1 MAPRRSIGDPSRRN
15 GQENTASA
23 GSRQQ
28 VEGLAIR
35 VLRRCGV
42 GREGQVMWQ
51 FRSIRW
57 VMVLLLGLQAVELR
71 AGQPFERTVSTEVL
85 GIPWAAPGDT
95 VRFRVTMSG
104 GTPGALVTIYE
115 QLGSS
120 LSFTGRPS
128 PVEPD
133 FERYCIISAL
143 PVGNLPGADAGAPA
157 ENRVACSVMTDELGV
172 ATLTLEAQ
180 VNREALTP
188 TSDATT
194 RDVAA
199 IEDGSTEGVEAVAAA
214 QIGLLVAPR

>member
-15 GQENTASA
+15 GQENTAS
-23 GSRQQ
+23 GSRQH

-57 VMVLLLGLQAVELR
+57 VMVLLLGLQTVELR
-71 AGQPFERTVSTEVL
+71 DGQPFERTVWTEGL

-115 QLGSS
+115 QLGSR
-120 LSFTGRPS
+120 LSFPGSPW

-133 FERYCIISAL
+133 FERFCIISAL
-143 PVGNLPGADAGAPA
+143 PVENLPGADAGARA

-180 VNREALTP
+180 VNREVLTP

-199 IEDGSTEGVEAVAAA
+199 IEDDSTEGVEA
-214 QIGLLVAPR
+214 